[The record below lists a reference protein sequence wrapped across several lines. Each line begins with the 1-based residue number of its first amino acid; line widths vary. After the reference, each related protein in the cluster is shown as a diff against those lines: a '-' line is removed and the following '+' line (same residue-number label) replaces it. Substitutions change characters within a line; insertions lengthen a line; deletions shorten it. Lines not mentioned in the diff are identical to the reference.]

1 VSSGGE
7 PFVTILNTPLPVQ
20 QGAPNPANIVT
31 ASYSTTVQQSG
42 AVLMSIPAGSV
53 WQGNIAI
60 SVSCTQSPT
69 GSGDGLASGI
79 VAVAGTGATPAPG
92 DYIEC
97 RALCGPGSTT
107 GVQGTEGNNSLTI
120 PFTFAAGPNASAELQ
135 VNTLTSGS
143 AAYITVSASGA
154 LV

>member
-20 QGAPNPANIVT
+20 QGAPNPANIV
-31 ASYSTTVQQSG
+31 AGYYATTVQQSG
-42 AVLMSIPAGSV
+42 AVLLTIPAGSV

-60 SVSCTQSPT
+60 SVSCVESPT
-69 GSGDGLASGI
+69 GTVNGLASAV

-92 DYIEC
+92 NYIEC
-97 RALCGPGSTT
+97 RALSGVGSTT

-120 PFTFAAGPNASAELQ
+120 PFTFAAGSGASAELQ

-143 AAYITVSASGA
+143 AAYIAVSASGA